1 LRREEMMGGEDV
13 SFFKSIYTVTVGT
26 TTLNEKEEELRRRRC

>member
-1 LRREEMMGGEDV
+1 MMGGEDV
-13 SFFKSIYTVTVGT
+13 SFFKSIIYTVTVGT